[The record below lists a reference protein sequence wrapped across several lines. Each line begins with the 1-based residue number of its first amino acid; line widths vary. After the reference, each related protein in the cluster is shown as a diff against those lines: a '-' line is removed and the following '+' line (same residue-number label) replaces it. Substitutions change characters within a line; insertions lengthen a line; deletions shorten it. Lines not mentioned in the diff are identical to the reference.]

1 MTRKEVFFLP
11 EADAVGTPDA
21 RLSWFASAT
30 ATTPKA
36 VGSLQG
42 FVTECRAEAYK
53 AAVLAI
59 RQAAADGDKTKAGL
73 LKRRLPAVT
82 LSCTMTSRAKD
93 APERVRTHSGWLQ
106 CDFDG
111 KENLG
116 LVQDEIRARLQDD
129 PHVGAVFVGP
139 SGVGIKAALRIDGSR
154 HRESFGSAAR
164 YFKSEYGL
172 TIDAACRDVE
182 RLCFLS
188 HDQEAWSRE
197 GESQVLPITDEPALL
212 TVAKPPFTRSS
223 GAGRTICHAPLSSE
237 NVAELLGYIKPPG
250 DGPAEYDHWLRVV
263 SAVGNTLSHSE
274 ALSVLLSWS
283 PDRRPGETEHKLK
296 NRLETVRA
304 GTLVRLAQAGGY
316 KGGLR
321 DPEDKP
327 TTKPDDAACLKP
339 QPFPRPKLR
348 EVLPYR
354 QELLPPD
361 LRDWV
366 QDIVTRSTFQSDF
379 VVVSVLATLGICI
392 GSKAAVF
399 PKRRDD
405 WCEHP
410 NIWAMIVGRP
420 SQMKSPA
427 MGAALA
433 PIRSVASRWAEDY
446 QRELAEFMEKQA
458 HSEIKHRAALKQ
470 VRKAAD
476 KGQDFEVPKDQREAP
491 PRDRRIST
499 SDITKEKLA
508 ALLGENPAGILAE
521 YDELV
526 SLFAAIES
534 DPGLKEFLLKCWSGK
549 ASHHVDR
556 ITRGSHFVPK
566 ACASVIG
573 GIQPGRLRPLV
584 AAGLDG
590 GQGSDGFLPRFQ
602 LVAWPDLPTG
612 DFALIDEWPNT
623 AARRRAQAVFDTLAD
638 MDALDFPCQNG
649 SDTHGLRFDD
659 AAQDRFY
666 RWLCDLENHLRSDRE
681 PDAMAELLG
690 KTKKLVP
697 ALALLL
703 QLGRDPRSQSI
714 DLEALENAIEFSR
727 IAETHQRRLY
737 DCASDDLH
745 VAHAIW
751 GKVLDESLEPE
762 GFSANDVC
770 RPCWSGLTDRKL
782 VKSAMDSLEDK
793 KWLLRVD
800 AAGPVVGRPS
810 TRYRVNPAARDVAFF
825 V

>member
-1 MTRKEVFFLP
+1 MTTKEFFFLS
-11 EADAVGTPDA
+11 EQDAIGTPDA
-21 RLSWFASAT
+21 RITWFTSAT
-30 ATTPKA
+30 ATTPKT

-42 FVTECRAEAYK
+42 FIAECRGENYK

-59 RQAAADGDKTKAGL
+59 RQAAAAGDKNKAGL
-73 LKRRLPAVT
+73 LKRKLPAVT
-82 LSCTMTSRAKD
+82 LSCAMISRAKA

-106 CDFDG
+106 CDFDAQ
-111 KENLG
+111 ENPD
-116 LVQDEIRARLQDD
+116 LVQSEIRARLQAD
-129 PHVGAVFVGP
+129 PHVGAVFCGP
-139 SGVGIKAALRIDGSR
+139 SGAGIKAALRIDGSR
-154 HRESFGSAAR
+154 HRESFDLAAD
-164 YFKSEYGL
+164 YFKAEYGL
-172 TIDAACRDVE
+172 TIDQSAKDVE
-182 RLCFLS
+182 RLCFVS
-188 HDQEAWSRE
+188 HDPDAWCRE
-197 GESQVLPITDEPALL
+197 TESQALPITADEPAVA
-212 TVAKPPFTRSS
+212 VAKTPFTRSNA
-223 GAGRTICHAPLSSE
+223 AGRTICHAPFSAAD
-237 NVAELLGYIKPPG
+237 VAELLSYIKPPG
-250 DGPAEYDHWLRVV
+250 DGPNEYDHWLRVL
-263 SAVGNTLSHSE
+263 SAAGNTLSHSD
-274 ALSVLLSWS
+274 ALAVLLRWS
-283 PDRRPGETEHKLK
+283 PDRRPGETAHKLQ
-296 NRLETVRA
+296 NRLETVRT

-316 KGGLR
+316 RGGLR

-327 TTKPDDAACLKP
+327 TTKPDDGACLKP
-339 QPFPRPKLR
+339 QPFARPKLQA
-348 EVLPYR
+348 VLPYR
-354 QELLPPD
+354 QELLPPG

-366 QDIVTRSTFQSDF
+366 QDIVTRSTFQTDF
-379 VVVSVLATLGICI
+379 VVVTVLTTLGICI

-405 WCEHP
+405 WCEFP
-410 NIWAMIVGRP
+410 NIWSMIVGRP

-458 HSEIKHRAALKQ
+458 HAEIKHKAALKQ
-470 VRKAAD
+470 VRKAAE
-476 KGQDFEVPKDQREAP
+476 KGQDFEVPKNQREAP
-491 PRDRRIST
+491 PRDRRVST
-499 SDITKEKLA
+499 SDTTKEKLA
-508 ALLGENPAGILAE
+508 SLMQENPAGILCE
-521 YDELV
+521 YDELF
-526 SLFAAIES
+526 SLFNAIEA
-534 DPGLKEFLLKCWSGK
+534 DPGLKEFLLKCWGGK
-549 ASHHVDR
+549 APHHVDR
-556 ITRGSHFVPK
+556 ITRGSQFVPK

-573 GIQPGRLRPLV
+573 GVQPGRLRPLV
-584 AAGLDG
+584 AAGLSG
-590 GQGSDGFLPRFQ
+590 GEGSDGFLPRFQ

-612 DFALIDEWPNT
+612 EFELVDEWPDT
-623 AARRRAQAVFDTLAD
+623 AAKRRAQALFDELAD

-690 KTKKLVP
+690 KNKKLVP

-745 VAHAIW
+745 VAAAIW
-751 GKVLDESLEPE
+751 EKALDESLNPE

-800 AAGPVVGRPS
+800 AVGPVVGRPS